1 MRTAVITH
9 DGHEIHQGHEGG
21 PASHGLRRA
30 LQPVGRFALHLLE
43 MCMVMCAG
51 AIALSFLFFG
61 TAALL
66 GYTDLLQRAPELSVL
81 VIAINLSLPMAVW
94 MRFRGMA
101 WRPTLEMSGSTMV
114 FGLLLIVAYWTDLVA
129 RDNLIEVQ
137 TSAAC
142 PLMLAVMLLR
152 PRLYAGHHAHRA
164 RRPVTRDGPFPRS
177 FARSNRTVANP
188 VIRRFAGS
196 IGPLTLMKHRGRR
209 TGRTYATPVMSF
221 TTHGGLVVGVMYGR
235 RSDWVRNVLA
245 AGPVEVKRRGRTD
258 RYESARLLG
267 QGEGL
272 LLLPSMLRGP
282 FRLLQVRHFVYLTDL
297 AG

>member
-1 MRTAVITH
+1 V
-9 DGHEIHQGHEGG
+9 
-21 PASHGLRRA
+21 
-30 LQPVGRFALHLLE
+30 QPVGRFVLHLLE

-51 AIALSFLFFG
+51 AIALGFLFFG

-66 GYTDLLQRAPELSVL
+66 GYTDLPQRAPELTVL
-81 VIAINLSLPMAVW
+81 VIAISLSLPMAVW

-129 RDNLIEVQ
+129 RDNLVEVQ

-142 PLMLAVMLLR
+142 PLMVAVMLLR
-152 PRLYAGHHAHRA
+152 PRLYSGDHAH

-177 FARSNRTVANP
+177 FARFNRVVANP

-196 IGPLTLMKHRGRR
+196 IGPLTLVKHRGRR

-245 AGPVEVKRRGRTD
+245 TGPVEVTRRGRTD
-258 RYESARLLG
+258 RYQSARLLG

-272 LLLPSMLRGP
+272 LLLPGVLRGP
-282 FRLLQVRHFVYLTDL
+282 FRVLRVRHFVYLTDL
-297 AG
+297 AA

>member
-1 MRTAVITH
+1 MRTAVVTH
-9 DGHEIHQGHEGG
+9 KGHEIHQGQEGV
-21 PASHGLRRA
+21 PAIRGRGRA
-30 LQPVGRFALHLLE
+30 LQPVGRFVLHLLE

-51 AIALSFLFFG
+51 AIALGFLFFG

-81 VIAINLSLPMAVW
+81 VIAISLSLPMAVW

-129 RDNLIEVQ
+129 RDSLVEVQ

-152 PRLYAGHHAHRA
+152 PRLYSGDHAH

-177 FARSNRTVANP
+177 FARSNRVVANP

-196 IGPLTLMKHRGRR
+196 IGPLTLVKHRGRK
-209 TGRTYATPVMSF
+209 TGRTYTTPVMSF

-245 AGPVEVKRRGRTD
+245 GGAVEVKRRGRTD
-258 RYESARLLG
+258 RYQSARLLG

-272 LLLPSMLRGP
+272 HLLPSMLRGT
-282 FRLLQVRHFVYLTDL
+282 FRLLRVRHFVYLTDL
-297 AG
+297 AA